1 MSRSQIHPT
10 TLCFVAGSSPR
21 MRSLLWHHALHMLS
35 LVVAIS
41 VGPGL
46 VECKTIKNGKLKK
59 GHHPSPRLRHQ
70 SPARTPFNDVLIG
83 ADPPLAPSPPPGF
96 GAPPLPPYNLSI
108 PEGPPL
114 RGMPGLQS
122 TEQAMATFSDDKMPQ
137 SPITLPSCSFDPI
150 YQVCHSTHAYLLTS
164 GTHADDI
171 PFGGR

>member
-1 MSRSQIHPT
+1 
-10 TLCFVAGSSPR
+10 
-21 MRSLLWHHALHMLS
+21 MRPLAWCHVFHILS
-35 LVVAIS
+35 MVVAIS
-41 VGPGL
+41 VGP
-46 VECKTIKNGKLKK
+46 VECKTKNSKLKK
-59 GHHPSPRLRHQ
+59 GHSGHLSPRLRQ
-70 SPARTPFNDVLIG
+70 PSPARTSFNGVLIG

-96 GAPPLPPYNLSI
+96 GSPPLPPFTPSM

-150 YQVCHSTHAYLLTS
+150 YRVCHSTHAYLLSS